1 MISIESVPVT
11 PAWFEDLFGKP
22 PYADGLSG
30 SGSMDDGSIMAYTME
45 QIMNGSN
52 HQFRAT
58 TPYWSISRQ
67 LYMNCTGNDTIG
79 ANMSIRDSSS
89 VIPTL
94 YDTDGGFVCS
104 GTLIHPH
111 WVLTSA
117 SCARVAEDIEVF
129 FSFRPAHQPRSST
142 ATYTSLCWAVPV
154 TVGHGVRVPIV
165 RDQVTDKDADEWHAQ
180 TQCRWAR
187 CRGAAKRFLW
197 LAR

>member
-30 SGSMDDGSIMAYTME
+30 SGSMDDGSVMAYTME

-117 SCARVAEDIEVF
+117 SCSSATLQHRHLCESLLGCTCHRRTRRASADCT
-129 FSFRPAHQPRSST
+129 RP
-142 ATYTSLCWAVPV
+142 
-154 TVGHGVRVPIV
+154 GH
-165 RDQVTDKDADEWHAQ
+165 
-180 TQCRWAR
+180 
-187 CRGAAKRFLW
+187 
-197 LAR
+197 